1 MKPFI
6 FKILLLPISLLAACG
21 KHHKTIDFIPGTYVN
36 QAQSE
41 YSIAN
46 DTLVI
51 AQDAAT
57 GNIYHVT
64 RKTGFRRIVD
74 GKLLPAAHQVKTLNG
89 LWDDGKQV
97 LQITQNGIL
106 LLFQPEQNKLTIQ
119 NSEYHKLS

>member
-1 MKPFI
+1 MKKPFI

-21 KHHKTIDFIPGTYVN
+21 NHHKTIDFIPGTYVN
-36 QAQSE
+36 QAQSA

-51 AQDAAT
+51 AKDAAT

-64 RKTGFRRIVD
+64 RKTGFRRIVNW
-74 GKLLPAAHQVKTLNG
+74 KLLPAAHQVKTLTG
-89 LWDDGKQV
+89 LLDEQKQI

-119 NSEYHKLS
+119 NSEYKKL